1 MNGEGSWSSLVC
13 FQAIHIYNSKD
24 TPFIVLSLV
33 HSLNL
38 QSHKL
43 DISHF
48 SKPFDDVALR
58 ICPFFPCFHLYSSLL
73 RLILLTLDVPVSVS
87 STKPSSL
94 QGSLP
99 YISHLCIL
107 SLIGSLALV
116 VPLYKYRADKQM
128 VSAADQKLL
137 KYEMR
142 MDHSK

>member
-1 MNGEGSWSSLVC
+1 MVPTSLFPGNPHIQLQRHSFYGS
-13 FQAIHIYNSKD
+13 FTDH
-24 TPFIVLSLV
+24 T
-33 HSLNL
+33 LNL

-58 ICPFFPCFHLYSSLL
+58 ICPFFFFFSCFHLYSSLL
-73 RLILLTLDVPVSVS
+73 RLILLTLDVHIPVS
-87 STKPSSL
+87 STKLSSL
-94 QGSLP
+94 QGPLP

-137 KYEMR
+137 KYEMK